1 MISEQKGPVWVITE
15 QVRGEIPLVCLEI
28 AGQARK
34 LADELGVPV
43 EAVLLGNGIDDQ
55 VDLLFSAGADVV
67 HLGSTPDFANYQ
79 SEIFT
84 ECIVSR
90 AKELNP
96 QIMLIGSTFMGRE
109 LAPLIAAKLGTGLT
123 AHCMDLVLDEN
134 GILEQQIPAY
144 GGLMSIICPEKR
156 PQIATVARGVFPM
169 PALDENRT
177 GRILPIKPPQGK
189 KLRVQTLEV
198 VLTEPEGV
206 PLETA
211 LVVVAGGAGAGSL
224 EGWQEIQ
231 ALAETLNAAF
241 GSTRPA
247 VDEGWTELETM
258 IGQSGKMVNPEL
270 YIGIGLSGE
279 LQHMVGIVG
288 AKIMI
293 AINNDPKAP
302 VFEQVDYGIVED
314 CRIFVPALI
323 ERIKKIKS
331 HAGRAAN
338 AV

>member
-1 MISEQKGPVWVITE
+1 MTSDRKEPVWVIAE
-15 QVRGEIPLVCLEI
+15 QVRGDIPVVCLEI
-28 AGQARK
+28 IGQARK
-34 LADELGVPV
+34 LADGLGVPV
-43 EAVLLGNGIDDQ
+43 EVVLLGDSLNDQ
-55 VDLLFSAGADVV
+55 VDILFFAGADVV
-67 HLGSTPDFANYQ
+67 HLGDAPDFAAYQ

-84 ECIVSR
+84 EGIVSL
-90 AKELNP
+90 AKELDP
-96 QIMLIGSTFMGRE
+96 QIMLIGSTFLGRE

-123 AHCMDLVLDEN
+123 AHCINLILDED
-134 GILEQQIPAY
+134 GVLEQQIPAY
-144 GGLMSIICPEKR
+144 GGMMSIICPEKR

-169 PALDENRT
+169 PELDVHRKGT
-177 GRILPIKPPQGK
+177 ILPIQPPTGISI
-189 KLRVQTLEV
+189 RVQTLDV

-211 LVVVAGGAGAGSL
+211 PIVVAGGAGAGSL
-224 EGWQEIQ
+224 EGWREIQ

-270 YIGIGLSGE
+270 YIGVGLSGE
-279 LQHMVGIVG
+279 LQHMVGIAG

-302 VFEQVDYGIVED
+302 VFEQVDFGVVED
-314 CRIFVPALI
+314 CRVFVPALV
-323 ERIKKIKS
+323 ESIKKIKS
-331 HAGRAAN
+331 HARRAAN

>member
-1 MISEQKGPVWVITE
+1 MSVQKGPVWVIAE
-15 QVRGEIPLVCLEI
+15 QVRGDIPPVCLEI
-28 AGQARK
+28 TGQARV

-43 EAVLLGNGIDDQ
+43 EAVLLGNGIENQ

-67 HLGSTPDFANYQ
+67 HLGDRPDFANYQ
-79 SEIFT
+79 PEIFT
-84 ECIVSR
+84 ESIVSR
-90 AKELNP
+90 AKERNP
-96 QIMLIGSTFMGRE
+96 QILLFGSTFMGRE

-134 GILEQQIPAY
+134 GVLEQQIPAY
-144 GGLMSIICPEKR
+144 GGLMSIICPERR

-169 PALDENRT
+169 PALDEVRT
-177 GRILPIKPPQGK
+177 GEVLPVEPQKGLN
-189 KLRVQTLEV
+189 LRVQTLEIV
-198 VLTEPEGV
+198 HTEPEGV

-211 LVVVAGGAGAGSL
+211 PVVVAGGAGAGSI

-231 ALAETLNAAF
+231 ALAKTLNAAF

-270 YIGIGLSGE
+270 YIGVGLSGE
-279 LQHMVGIVG
+279 LQHMVGITG
-288 AKIMI
+288 AKVMI

-302 VFEQVDYGIVED
+302 VFGQVDYGIVED
-314 CRIFVPALI
+314 CRVFVPALI

>member
-1 MISEQKGPVWVITE
+1 MSEHNGPVWVIAE
-15 QVRGEIPLVCLEI
+15 QIRGEIPLVCLEI
-28 AGQARK
+28 TGQARK
-34 LADELGVPV
+34 LADDLGVPV
-43 EAVLLGNGIDDQ
+43 EAVLLGYGIENQ
-55 VDLLFSAGADVV
+55 VDLLFSTGVDVV
-67 HLGSTPDFANYQ
+67 HLGNAPDFANYQ

-84 ECIVSR
+84 ESIISR
-90 AKELNP
+90 AMEQNP
-96 QIMLIGSTFMGRE
+96 QTMLVGSTFMGRE

-123 AHCMDLVLDEN
+123 AHCMNLVLDEN

-144 GGLMSIICPEKR
+144 GGLMSIVCPEKR
-156 PQIATVARGVFPM
+156 PQIATIARGVFPM
-169 PALDENRT
+169 PALNENRRGT
-177 GRILPIKPPQGK
+177 VLPIEPPQGINI
-189 KLRVQTLEV
+189 RVRTLDV
-198 VLTEPEGV
+198 VHTEPEGV

-211 LVVVAGGAGAGSL
+211 PIVVAGGAGAGSI

-231 ALAETLNAAF
+231 ALAESLNAAF

-270 YIGIGLSGE
+270 YIGVGLSGE
-279 LQHMVGIVG
+279 LQHMVGIAG

-302 VFEQVDYGIVED
+302 VFEQVDYGVVED
-314 CRIFVPALI
+314 CRVFVPALVKS
-323 ERIKKIKS
+323 IKKFKS